1 MVAKKNPMVRIL
13 MAGLVV
19 VAIAAGV
26 TWAQVPHAHGEHE
39 GHASSGEKP
48 VLDHGKKWKTDAP
61 LRKGMEAIRADL
73 VAALPAIH
81 EKRYTP
87 PEYAALAGK
96 IDAQI
101 SSMVANC
108 KLPKDADAQ
117 LHLVLAELLAGSRAM
132 KEKTG
137 QRAGAIQVLGALGT
151 YGSYFDHAGWKPIE
165 H

>member
-1 MVAKKNPMVRIL
+1 MVAKKSPLARIL

-19 VAIAAGV
+19 VAVSAGV
-26 TWAQVPHAHGEHE
+26 TWAQAPHAHGEHE
-39 GHASSGEKP
+39 GHAPGAAKP

-61 LRKGMEAIRADL
+61 LRQGMEAIRAEV

-96 IDAQI
+96 IGAQL
-101 SSMVANC
+101 SSIVANC

-117 LHLVLAELLAGSRAM
+117 LHLVLAELVAGTQAM
-132 KEKTG
+132 QAQSG
-137 QRAGAIQVLGALGT
+137 QREGAIRVLGALGT
-151 YGSYFDHAGWKPIE
+151 YGSYFEHAGWKPIR